1 MAEGRPAVPAQLRRD
16 LLVEAGHRCTIPTCR
31 QPTPLQ
37 LEHIED
43 WAKVQRHEFAN
54 MIVLC
59 ANCHARKTAGQ
70 IDRKSLHQYKANL
83 AVLNNRY
90 GEVERRVLEL
100 FATSGQLHAYVEF
113 PGTFEILLM
122 YLLRDGLLTRLPPQG
137 RVQMEIMGV
146 PQAVQY
152 ALTDTGRAFVQR
164 WSKAEVVESA
174 AEPED
179 S

>member
-1 MAEGRPAVPAQLRRD
+1 
-16 LLVEAGHRCTIPTCR
+16 
-31 QPTPLQ
+31 
-37 LEHIED
+37 
-43 WAKVQRHEFAN
+43 

-100 FATSGQLHAYVEF
+100 FATSGHLNGYVQF
-113 PGTFEILLM
+113 PGTFDILLM
-122 YLLRDGLLTRLPPQG
+122 YLLRDGLLTRVADHGMQ
-137 RVQMEIMGV
+137 VEIMGV
-146 PQAVQY
+146 PQAVRY
-152 ALTDTGRAFVQR
+152 TLTDTGRTFVQR
-164 WSKAEVVESA
+164 WRNAEVVEPA
-174 AEPED
+174 ADSED

>member
-16 LLVEAGHRCTIPTCR
+16 LLVEAGHRCAIPTCR

-43 WAKVQRHEFAN
+43 WAKVQRHDFAN

-100 FATSGQLHAYVEF
+100 FATSGQLNGYIQF
-113 PGTFEILLM
+113 PGTFDILLM
-122 YLLRDGLLTRLPPQG
+122 YLLRDGLLTRLADNGPQL
-137 RVQMEIMGV
+137 EIMGV
-146 PQAVQY
+146 PQAVKF
-152 ALTDTGRAFVQR
+152 ALTDAGRSFVEKWR
-164 WSKAEVVESA
+164 NAEVVESA
-174 AEPED
+174 AEPEI